1 MLIVFLARLCS
12 NVINRHLSSLNI
24 IAQKYDSFHKEIGQG
39 GVQDRTGEEGW
50 DKFPANLAESEQGR
64 SRKL

>member
-12 NVINRHLSSLNI
+12 DDINRHPSSLNI
-24 IAQKYDSFHKEIGQG
+24 IAQKYDSFHKEIEQG
-39 GVQDRTGEEGW
+39 GVQDRTGEGW
-50 DKFPANLAESEQGR
+50 DKLPANLAESEQGR